1 MEGQSAR
8 EANGMERMIACYCVR
23 LQIFVFAFF
32 LLCAGAVDMVYAA
45 EGELPCAEEIAKH
58 CKEVKPGGGR
68 ILNCLDEHQKEL
80 SDSCRKKLEE
90 SKKKLMEA
98 QQACTGDME
107 KFCKDVQPGE
117 GRILRCLREHTHE
130 LSSACRKMTDNT
142 EERMQEK
149 KEPRQ

>member
-1 MEGQSAR
+1 MEKVIVFHCIR
-8 EANGMERMIACYCVR
+8 VR
-23 LQIFVFAFF
+23 IFVFAFF
-32 LLCAGAVDMVYAA
+32 LLCAGAVDRVSAA
-45 EGELPCAEEIAKH
+45 DDKLPCAEEIAKH

-68 ILNCLDEHQKEL
+68 ILSCLDEHQKEL

-117 GRILRCLREHTHE
+117 GRILKCLREHSQE
-130 LSSACRKMTDNT
+130 LSIACSQEIDKTKGKT
-142 EERMQEK
+142 QEK
-149 KEPRQ
+149 R

>member
-1 MEGQSAR
+1 MEKVIVFHCIR
-8 EANGMERMIACYCVR
+8 VR
-23 LQIFVFAFF
+23 IFVFAFF
-32 LLCAGAVDMVYAA
+32 LLCAGAVDRVSAA
-45 EGELPCAEEIAKH
+45 DDKLPCAEEIAKH

-107 KFCKDVQPGE
+107 KYCKDVQPGE
-117 GRILRCLREHTHE
+117 GRILKCLREHSQE
-130 LSSACRKMTDNT
+130 LSIACSQVIDKTKGKT
-142 EERMQEK
+142 QEK
-149 KEPRQ
+149 R